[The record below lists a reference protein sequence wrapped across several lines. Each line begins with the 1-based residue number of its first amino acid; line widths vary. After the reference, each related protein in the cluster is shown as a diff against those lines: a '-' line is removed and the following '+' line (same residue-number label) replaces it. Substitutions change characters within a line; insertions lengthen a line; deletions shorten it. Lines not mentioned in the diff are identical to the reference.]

1 MVNQQECLKSSVQK
15 NSLVSK
21 FICSSYENG
30 PKDGF
35 RDTNWTFNGSSLG
48 RPVRSSSWTTDGTG
62 LDQNSG

>member
-35 RDTNWTFNGSSLG
+35 RDTNWTFKGLSLG
-48 RPVRSSSWTTDGTG
+48 RTRTDRTVRSGRVHE
-62 LDQNSG
+62 